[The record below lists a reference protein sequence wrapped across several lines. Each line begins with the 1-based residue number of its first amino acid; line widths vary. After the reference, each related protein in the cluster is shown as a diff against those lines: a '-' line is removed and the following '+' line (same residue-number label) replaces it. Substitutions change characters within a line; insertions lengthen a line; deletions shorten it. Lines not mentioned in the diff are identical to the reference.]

1 MKNIFRAAILSSVFL
16 FSSCNQFA
24 KHFGGSITVELE
36 KDQTLVNCSW
46 KRESLW
52 ILVRARESGEVPKT
66 YKYTEKSAYGIIE
79 GTVTI
84 IEK

>member
-1 MKNIFRAAILSSVFL
+1 MKNIFKAAILSSVFL

-24 KHFGGSITVELE
+24 KHVTVELE
-36 KDQTLVNCSW
+36 KDQRLVNCSW
-46 KRESLW
+46 KKESLW
-52 ILVRARESGEVPKT
+52 ILVRARESGEVPRT
-66 YKYTEKSAYGIIE
+66 YKYTEKSDFGIIE